1 MKRAIQITNDGSTT
15 IVLPEKGIT
24 YHNTSGA
31 IGESLHVFIDAG
43 LRHIY
48 QSQSLSSIR
57 VFEMGF
63 GTGLNALLSWQFA
76 LQHKI
81 SVNYT
86 ALELY
91 PILPEEAILL
101 NFGER
106 LQMTDEFKQLHHCT
120 WNKANELDS
129 HFTLIKKQQSLL
141 DISENE
147 RYSLIF
153 FDAFAPNDQPEL
165 WTKEVFEK
173 IYRMLAPN
181 GVLVTYCSKG
191 DVKRTLKSVGFTVER
206 LKGFADKWHM
216 LRGAKL

>member
-15 IVLPEKGIT
+15 MLLPEKGIT

-43 LRHIY
+43 LRYIHK
-48 QSQSLSSIR
+48 SQPLANIR

-76 LQHKI
+76 LQNQI
-81 SVNYT
+81 SINYT

-91 PILPEEAILL
+91 PILTEETTQL
-101 NFGER
+101 NFGEQ
-106 LQMTDEFKQLHHCT
+106 LQMTDGFKQLHHCT
-120 WNKANELDS
+120 WNKANELDI
-129 HFTLIKKQQSLL
+129 HFTLTKKQQSLL
-141 DISENE
+141 DISDNE
-147 RYSLIF
+147 RYNLIY

-165 WTKEVFEK
+165 WTKAIFEK
-173 IYRMLAPN
+173 MYQMLLPN

-191 DVKRTLKSVGFTVER
+191 DVKRTMKAVGFTVER

-216 LRGAKL
+216 LRASK